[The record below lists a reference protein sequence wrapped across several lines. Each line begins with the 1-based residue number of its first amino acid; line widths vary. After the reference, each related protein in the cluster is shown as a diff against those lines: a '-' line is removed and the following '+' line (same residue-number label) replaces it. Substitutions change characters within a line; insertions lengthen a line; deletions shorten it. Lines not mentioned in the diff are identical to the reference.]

1 VSERQ
6 NLIDIL
12 RRTSAALA
20 AARKVI
26 AASGHLDDL
35 RDIDTLITLAKT
47 EADAKIAAAAQSRH
61 PVRSSDQDDARG

>member
-6 NLIDIL
+6 NLIDLL
-12 RRTSAALA
+12 RRTSATLA

-35 RDIDTLITLAKT
+35 RDIDTLITVAKA
-47 EADAKIAAAAQSRH
+47 EAAARIAAVVESK
-61 PVRSSDQDDARG
+61 PLVRSFD